1 MLINSDDRFKNNQ
14 GIINGRIVRLYL
26 CDREEMKIYAKTL
39 TESQRTIARDH
50 LTTYI
55 KVREEYFKVS
65 AEERKKR
72 RERRKLMESGF

>member
-1 MLINSDDRFKNNQ
+1 MNSDDRFKNNQ

-26 CDREEMKIYAKTL
+26 RDRKKMKVYAKTL
-39 TESQRTIARDH
+39 TESQRIIARDH
-50 LTTYI
+50 LATYI
-55 KVREEYFKVS
+55 KVRKEYFKIS